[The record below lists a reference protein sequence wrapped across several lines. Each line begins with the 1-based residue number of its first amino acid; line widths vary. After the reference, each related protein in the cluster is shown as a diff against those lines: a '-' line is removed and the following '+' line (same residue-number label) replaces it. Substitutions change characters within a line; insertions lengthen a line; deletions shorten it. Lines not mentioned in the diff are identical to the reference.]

1 MHCTEKDLELV
12 KFVLTPDMSL
22 ELINFN
28 NLKKELFKLKEMYN
42 LDKNDDKLLLKI
54 QEIQEKLD
62 ESRDRFVQ
70 DFRKNNKEEI
80 DKYLEIKNQDL
91 IWFFFLFNIL
101 NKFNIK
107 LLFLKIKKEIRNFCR
122 IIYMRVKRNSSFVE
136 TV

>member
-42 LDKNDDKLLLKI
+42 LDKNNENLLLQI

-80 DKYLEIKNQDL
+80 DKYLEIKNQDI
-91 IWFFFLFNIL
+91 IWFFFFI
-101 NKFNIK
+101 
-107 LLFLKIKKEIRNFCR
+107 
-122 IIYMRVKRNSSFVE
+122 
-136 TV
+136 

>member
-42 LDKNDDKLLLKI
+42 LDKNNDNLLLQI

-80 DKYLEIKNQDL
+80 DKYLEIKNQD
-91 IWFFFLFNIL
+91 
-101 NKFNIK
+101 
-107 LLFLKIKKEIRNFCR
+107 
-122 IIYMRVKRNSSFVE
+122 II
-136 TV
+136 

>member
-91 IWFFFLFNIL
+91 I
-101 NKFNIK
+101 
-107 LLFLKIKKEIRNFCR
+107 
-122 IIYMRVKRNSSFVE
+122 
-136 TV
+136 

>member
-12 KFVLTPDMSL
+12 KFVLTPEMSL

-42 LDKNDDKLLLKI
+42 LDKNNENLLLQI

-62 ESRDRFVQ
+62 ESRDRFVR

-80 DKYLEIKNQDL
+80 DKYLEIKNQD
-91 IWFFFLFNIL
+91 
-101 NKFNIK
+101 
-107 LLFLKIKKEIRNFCR
+107 
-122 IIYMRVKRNSSFVE
+122 II
-136 TV
+136 

>member
-42 LDKNDDKLLLKI
+42 LDKNNDNLLLQI

-91 IWFFFLFNIL
+91 I
-101 NKFNIK
+101 
-107 LLFLKIKKEIRNFCR
+107 
-122 IIYMRVKRNSSFVE
+122 
-136 TV
+136 